1 VIKIYETD
9 YTVADVTEQVTE
21 MVITEILEQGPAGPP
36 GDALANIIDDAA
48 PQPDKAYSGQKTE
61 ARLTEENTNMDNKLG
76 NTDADLVVHFRN
88 ALSQGV

>member
-1 VIKIYETD
+1 MMKIYETD
-9 YTVADVTEQVTE
+9 YNAVDVTEQVTE
-21 MVITEILEQGPAGPP
+21 MVVTEILEQGPPGPP
-36 GDALANIIDDAA
+36 GDAIANIIDDVT

-61 ARLTEENTNMDNKLG
+61 ARLSEETTNVDNKLG